1 MPKGNK
7 NFRPPFIKGGEKSK
21 RAASFWPLSAESGI
35 LYTPNTRERVRK
47 QPGGLF
53 SRGNPRLGF
62 PLKDFHIYILPN
74 IHILI
79 FPLKNQRW
87 DAAGNKAEK
96 LFFLQ
101 KVFLFAIFPR
111 KIANSLFKNAPFR
124 LGVPL
129 SAESGQGLCAP
140 EPAPK
145 GLSPFG
151 IRSSRESNC
160 KFLMLLPR
168 VSPAEATP
176 PLLVPVL

>member
-53 SRGNPRLGF
+53 FEGKPTSGVSPKRLPHLYFTQYTHSDFSFEKSEVGCSRKQSRKNFFSYKKFFSLQSSPGRLQIHFSKMRLSGWGF
-62 PLKDFHIYILPN
+62 RSL
-74 IHILI
+74 
-79 FPLKNQRW
+79 RR
-87 DAAGNKAEK
+87 AA
-96 LFFLQ
+96 
-101 KVFLFAIFPR
+101 R
-111 KIANSLFKNAPFR
+111 
-124 LGVPL
+124 
-129 SAESGQGLCAP
+129 GLCAP

-160 KFLMLLPR
+160 KF
-168 VSPAEATP
+168 
-176 PLLVPVL
+176 

>member
-1 MPKGNK
+1 MRLPNHLDCSTEVLFAKAFLFTPGRTRGFVMPKGNK

-87 DAAGNKAEK
+87 DAAGTKQKN
-96 LFFLQ
+96 FFSYKKFFSLQ
-101 KVFLFAIFPR
+101 SSPGRLQIHFSKMRLSGWGFR
-111 KIANSLFKNAPFR
+111 SLRRAARGYAPLNLHQR
-124 LGVPL
+124 D
-129 SAESGQGLCAP
+129 
-140 EPAPK
+140 
-145 GLSPFG
+145 
-151 IRSSRESNC
+151 
-160 KFLMLLPR
+160 
-168 VSPAEATP
+168 
-176 PLLVPVL
+176 